1 MVVTDVSFIPENIS
15 NFNLISVLKL
25 NWDSFDKEALPRPY
39 HALSFRLKGD
49 SIFTVGEKTKKY
61 VSTGDILFV
70 PYNLGYRLNAK
81 DELLFCVHFT
91 AENLPT
97 DNIYTFSPPDKKFF
111 EKLFSDMYDSWTEK
125 KPGYHSKTASYFF
138 KILSKI
144 QSQQNEI
151 SYSYNH
157 AFILNAIDYIH
168 KHFTDPTLTIHQLS
182 QISSISESFFRKE
195 FKMITGISPLQ
206 YINNL
211 RITHALELLE
221 SGYYKVYE
229 IAEKSGFS
237 DSKYFSTVIK
247 KATGFSPKS
256 LNNRGNS

>member
-1 MVVTDVSFIPENIS
+1 MSFIPENIS

-25 NWDSFDKEALPRPY
+25 KWSSFDKEALPRPY

-49 SIFTVGEKTKKY
+49 SIFTVEEKAKKK
-61 VSTGDILFV
+61 VSTGDIIFI
-70 PYNLGYRLNAK
+70 PYNLGYKLNAK
-81 DELLFCVHFT
+81 DESLFCVHFT

-97 DNIYTFSPPDKKFF
+97 DNIYTFSPTDKKIF
-111 EKLFSDMYDSWTEK
+111 ERLFSDMYDSWTEK
-125 KPGYHSKTASYFF
+125 KPGYHNKTSSYFF

-151 SYSYNH
+151 SYGYTRTLI
-157 AFILNAIDYIH
+157 FNAIDYIH
-168 KHFTDPTLTIHQLS
+168 EHFTDPTLTIHQLS

-195 FKMITGISPLQ
+195 FKLITGLSPLQ

-211 RITHALELLE
+211 RVTHALELLE

-247 KATGFSPKS
+247 KATGFNPKS
-256 LNNRGNS
+256 LQNKENI